1 MTDSL
6 RTAVEFLLR
15 NGFSM
20 DTQCKSGVPYLS
32 REEEKEAIAKATE
45 KSNHQATKKF
55 LEIEESDQESLEF
68 VQAVRQ
74 IVDSWLAQGVVCL
87 CGPKPSQR
95 VIDLLLP
102 EQQLVGQHS
111 TTHSQRSR
119 DAEDLDQHAQT
130 ASVQPC

>member
-45 KSNHQATKKF
+45 KFNHQATNKL
-55 LEIEESDQESLEF
+55 LEIEEADQESLEF

-74 IVDSWLAQGVVCL
+74 IVDSWLVQGVV
-87 CGPKPSQR
+87 
-95 VIDLLLP
+95 
-102 EQQLVGQHS
+102 
-111 TTHSQRSR
+111 
-119 DAEDLDQHAQT
+119 
-130 ASVQPC
+130 